1 MDGLIKKANRKAV
14 AALKEKIKC
23 SDKRVVTFSGS
34 KRYIDSRKQ
43 R

>member
-1 MDGLIKKANRKAV
+1 MQSGENRRTTDQ
-14 AALKEKIKC
+14 EIWEMIT
-23 SDKRVVTFSGS
+23 DKRVVTFSGS